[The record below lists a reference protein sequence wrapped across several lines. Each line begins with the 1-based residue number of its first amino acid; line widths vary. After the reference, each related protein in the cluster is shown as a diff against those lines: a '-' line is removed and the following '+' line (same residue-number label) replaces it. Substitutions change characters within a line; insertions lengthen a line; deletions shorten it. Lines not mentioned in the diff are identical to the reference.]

1 MKMLSLRFL
10 PVPLFLLALA
20 AGLAPHSQAQSVE
33 VAPVSTIRA
42 VAGQQTIRTLDD
54 PASARILDPS
64 IATVAAADGHRVVV
78 SALAPGRTFLTYR
91 TTNAAPVSEVVIV
104 APPLKGVALE
114 IYNLVADIP
123 GISVYEANKRVVLD
137 GGLASVVDVDRV
149 KKIADTFGEQILNLT
164 RLDTGTSNDVVADF
178 IRRNAGVEGLE
189 VSILGDTAY
198 LRGAVPNE
206 AARSNVLALVRT
218 QVANV
223 MDMLEVR
230 ETMIE
235 TEVLFVRAEKTKG
248 HSWGK
253 NLFDGGELVGLQ
265 AGLEGS
271 QDYAQ
276 NTWSP
281 VAVGVTWSASIAPVI
296 NALVNAGKA
305 EVVARPRVG
314 TRLGQKGRFLSGG
327 EMYYKVSGEVSGGL
341 ESVEYG
347 IDLSVVPQFLA
358 DNTICNTLTMTLSF
372 PVTQAGTSD
381 LSLDKYT
388 IESTIVCKVGQS
400 IVISGIAE
408 QIENEEN
415 AHTPLLGSIPLVR
428 LLFSESNRTFK
439 NSEIVAIITPR
450 VMNAELN
457 DLRTQNVQPRLTE
470 LQAGLAETDLKS
482 SMKNVDL
489 QDKATR
495 REAALAA
502 KKAQREA
509 ALAEKQ
515 AARDRQLA
523 AREAAR
529 QEAEAKAA
537 AKRAAAEAK
546 QKAAAEKSK

>member
-1 MKMLSLRFL
+1 M
-10 PVPLFLLALA
+10 
-20 AGLAPHSQAQSVE
+20 
-33 VAPVSTIRA
+33 
-42 VAGQQTIRTLDD
+42 
-54 PASARILDPS
+54 
-64 IATVAAADGHRVVV
+64 
-78 SALAPGRTFLTYR
+78 
-91 TTNAAPVSEVVIV
+91 
-104 APPLKGVALE
+104 
-114 IYNLVADIP
+114 
-123 GISVYEANKRVVLD
+123 
-137 GGLASVVDVDRV
+137 
-149 KKIADTFGEQILNLT
+149 
-164 RLDTGTSNDVVADF
+164 
-178 IRRNAGVEGLE
+178 
-189 VSILGDTAY
+189 
-198 LRGAVPNE
+198 
-206 AARSNVLALVRT
+206 
-218 QVANV
+218 
-223 MDMLEVR
+223 
-230 ETMIE
+230 
-235 TEVLFVRAEKTKG
+235 
-248 HSWGK
+248 
-253 NLFDGGELVGLQ
+253 
-265 AGLEGS
+265 
-271 QDYAQ
+271 
-276 NTWSP
+276 
-281 VAVGVTWSASIAPVI
+281 
-296 NALVNAGKA
+296 
-305 EVVARPRVG
+305 
-314 TRLGQKGRFLSGG
+314 
-327 EMYYKVSGEVSGGL
+327 SGGL

-415 AHTPLLGSIPLVR
+415 AHTPLLGSIPHVR
-428 LLFSESNRTFK
+428 LLFSESNCTFK

-489 QDKATR
+489 QDKASR

-515 AARDRQLA
+515 AARDRKLA
-523 AREAAR
+523 ARDAAR

>member
-253 NLFDGGELVGLQ
+253 NLFDGGDLVSLQ

-327 EMYYKVSGEVSGGL
+327 EMYYKVSGEVSVGL

-482 SMKNVDL
+482 SVKNVDL
-489 QDKATR
+489 QDKASR

-515 AARDRQLA
+515 AARDRKLA